1 MRLEDRVALITG
13 SGRGIGRAIAL
24 AYAEEGARLALAA
37 RTLEELEE
45 TARQAEALGAT
56 VCVIPADITD
66 PAQVK
71 NMASKALERFSRI
84 DVLVNNAGIGGPVG
98 PLQDNDIESWIQTVQ
113 VNLIG
118 TYLCCREVLPAMLRQ
133 DRGKIINLSGAG
145 GISAWGQMSAYCAS
159 KAAVVRLTEGL
170 ALELSGTN
178 IQVNALGPG
187 SINTKMWEE
196 MRDAAEAAGATDIYE
211 LGQRVT
217 SGGGGSVEPAADLAV
232 FLASDDS
239 GNLSGRLISAILD
252 DFSSLPPLI
261 PDIMASDA
269 YLLRRMELA

>member
-1 MRLEDRVALITG
+1 MRLENRVAIITG
-13 SGRGIGRAIAL
+13 AGRGIGRAIAL
-24 AYAEEGARLALAA
+24 AYAQEGARLALAA
-37 RTLEELEE
+37 RTHEELEE
-45 TARQAEALGAT
+45 TARHAEALGAT
-56 VCVIPADITD
+56 VCVIPTD
-66 PAQVK
+66 VTDQDRVK
-71 NMASKALERFSRI
+71 NMASKALEQFSRI

-98 PLQDNDIESWIQTVQ
+98 PLQDNDVASWIQTVQ

-118 TYLCCREVLPAMLRQ
+118 TYLCCREVLPAMLGQ
-133 DRGKIINLSGAG
+133 DRGKIINFSGG
-145 GISAWGQMSAYCAS
+145 GGMFAWGQMSAYCAT

-170 ALELSGTN
+170 ALELAGTN

-217 SGGGGSVEPAADLAV
+217 SGGGASVEQVADLAV

-239 GNLSGRLISAILD
+239 GNLSGRLISSFLD

-261 PDIMASDA
+261 PEIMASDA
-269 YLLRRMELA
+269 YLLRRKELA

>member
-1 MRLEDRVALITG
+1 MRLENRVVLITG
-13 SGRGIGRAIAL
+13 AGRGIGRAIAL

-37 RTLEELEE
+37 RTRGELEE

-56 VCVIPADITD
+56 VCVIPTD
-66 PAQVK
+66 VTDQAQVK
-71 NMASKALERFSRI
+71 NMASKALDRFSCI
-84 DVLVNNAGIGGPVG
+84 DVLVNNAGVGGPVG
-98 PLQDNDIESWIQTVQ
+98 PLQDNDVASWIQTVQ

-118 TYLCCREVLPAMLRQ
+118 TYLCCREVLPAMLGQ
-133 DRGKIINLSGAG
+133 NRGKIINFSGAG
-145 GISAWGQMSAYCAS
+145 GMSAWGQMSAYCSS

-170 ALELSGTN
+170 ALELAGTN

-187 SINTKMWEE
+187 SINTRMWEE

-217 SGGGGSVEPAADLAV
+217 SGGGASVGPAADLAV
-232 FLASDDS
+232 FLASDES
-239 GNLSGRLISAILD
+239 GNLSGRLISAFLD
-252 DFSSLPPLI
+252 DFSNLPPRI

-269 YLLRRMELA
+269 YLLRRKELA

>member
-1 MRLEDRVALITG
+1 MRLENRVALITG

-24 AYAEEGARLALAA
+24 AYAKEGARLALAA
-37 RTLEELEE
+37 RTREELAE
-45 TARQAEALGAT
+45 TARQAEALGAA
-56 VCVIPADITD
+56 VCVITADITD
-66 PAQVK
+66 QAQVK

-98 PLQDNDIESWIQTVQ
+98 PLQDNDVASWIQTVQ

-145 GISAWGQMSAYCAS
+145 GMSGWGQMSAYCAS

-170 ALELSGTN
+170 ALELAGTN
-178 IQVNALGPG
+178 IQVNAFGPG

-211 LGQRVT
+211 LGQKVT
-217 SGGGGSVEPAADLAV
+217 SGGGESVEQAADLAV

-239 GNLSGRLISAILD
+239 GNLSGRLFSAFLD

-269 YLLRRMELA
+269 YLLRRMELP